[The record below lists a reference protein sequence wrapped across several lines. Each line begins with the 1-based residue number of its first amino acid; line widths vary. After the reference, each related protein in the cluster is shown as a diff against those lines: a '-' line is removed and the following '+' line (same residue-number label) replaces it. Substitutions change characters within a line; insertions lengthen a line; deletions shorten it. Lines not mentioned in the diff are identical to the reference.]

1 MINHNDINISGVGRI
16 SGGRFGKVVI
26 AGSGK
31 IAGDVECDSFS
42 LPGAGKVEDGSLTVH
57 GPIVIDGAGK
67 VEGPV
72 RGERLAVSGSFNAES
87 SCEISGD
94 LNVNGSFKVENGPC
108 AVGGKAKVSGS
119 IKIEGELRVGALDVD
134 GSAVIEGSLLAAEIE
149 ADGSLKVGGEVQ
161 AERFRA
167 AGAVNV
173 DGLLNAETVELLVS
187 GEDLI
192 QSIGGGS
199 VTVRPGRNGFSL
211 FGLRKRPRLIS
222 ELIEADEIDL
232 EYTDCRTVRGGKVR
246 IGPECVIDRVEYSG
260 SLTTAPNCSV
270 REKVKV

>member
-16 SGGRFGKVVI
+16 SGGCFGKVVI

-72 RGERLAVSGSFNAES
+72 RGERLSVSGSFKAER

-199 VTVRPGRNGFSL
+199 VTVRRGTDGFSL
-211 FGLRKRPRLIS
+211 FKRKRPHLIS
-222 ELIEADEIDL
+222 ELIEADEIEL
-232 EYTDCRTVRGGKVR
+232 EYTDCRTVRGGNVR

-270 REKVKV
+270 REKIKI